1 MISVNMDWN
10 NYYNEQIDKSK
21 NYTLNKV
28 SDFSGNQTGGFI
40 KPLGKFLWNQV
51 GNFAKWRD
59 PEGFKQLQEESKG
72 KYDKLAELSRKIQ
85 KAREQKAAKE
95 KIIEQKAS
103 ENVEEQEGGGLIGA
117 LNPFLLHYY
126 PMKGVENIHNF
137 VKDN

>member
-21 NYTLNKV
+21 NYTINKV

-59 PEGFKQLQEESKG
+59 PERFKQIQEEG
-72 KYDKLAELSRKIQ
+72 KAIRKKHAEIRRKINEA
-85 KAREQKAAKE
+85 KEQKTATE
-95 KIIEQKAS
+95 KIIEQKTS
-103 ENVEEQEGGGLIGA
+103 ENVEEQEGA
-117 LNPFLLHYY
+117 VY
-126 PMKGVENIHNF
+126 
-137 VKDN
+137 